1 MAYLINRNPSARA
14 ECLHALCG
22 LIHNSFGEG
31 KKFTLNEIKFNPN
44 TENIHDHC
52 NNLIV
57 NKDLERT
64 YCRYKQNPLDKS
76 ACSLTNSQSHDTTKS
91 KEVSNTINSLHNL
104 GLVCREHGNTY
115 LTELGTKF
123 ALSKINTKD
132 FSDIFRR
139 ACLNSGL
146 MVGFL
151 GYIFNLNKTNFET
164 KDIYVGYPNPKEKV
178 EHNGHNVEISSGST
192 NDSNTR
198 TKSCLLAWGVTA
210 EFFAPENFYL
220 SKKWDDESLKE
231 YVLSEKRNLRR
242 YKLRKFP
249 YEIFS
254 KHFETKKP
262 LDYKNLTKGTGALRE
277 NNQKVIRETTLFF
290 ERKIQNRR
298 AAIVL
303 TLDKCY
309 RDKKNLNF
317 KRFINFLSR
326 HDEFVVNPDAFERV
340 MQEEIK
346 IAFMAGCPIQILG
359 EEIKPLT
366 CVNKQELMS
375 SLEGRSII
383 NILRSYEN

>member
-1 MAYLINRNPSARA
+1 MAYLINRNPPARA

-22 LIHNSFGEG
+22 LIHSSFGEG
-31 KKFTLNEIKFNPN
+31 KKFTLNEIKFNPSA
-44 TENIHDHC
+44 ENIHNHC
-52 NNLIV
+52 KNLIV
-57 NKDLERT
+57 NTDLGIE

-104 GLVCREHGNTY
+104 GLVCREEGNTY

-123 ALSKINTKD
+123 ALSEINSKD

-151 GYIFNLNKTNFET
+151 GYIFNLNKSNFET
-164 KDIYVGYPNPKEKV
+164 KDIYVGYPNPAEKI
-178 EHNGHNVEISSGST
+178 EHNGQDVEISSGST

-220 SKKWDDESLKE
+220 NEKWDDQRLKE
-231 YVLSEKRNLRR
+231 YILSEKRNLRR

-249 YEIFS
+249 YDIFT
-254 KHFETKKP
+254 KHFETEKP
-262 LDYKNLTKGTGALRE
+262 LDFKNLTKNTGALRE
-277 NNQKVIRETTLFF
+277 NNQKAIREITLFF

-317 KRFINFLSR
+317 SKFIKFLIK
-326 HDEFVVNPDAFERV
+326 HDEFVVNPVTFERV
-340 MQEEIK
+340 MQEEIN
-346 IAFMAGCPIQILG
+346 IGFMAGCPIQILG
-359 EEIKPLT
+359 DEIKPLT
-366 CVNKQELMS
+366 CVNKQEVIS
-375 SLEGRSII
+375 SLKDRSVID
-383 NILRSYEN
+383 ILRSYEN